1 MSNDPMKKAIVDIL
15 VKENGLELSEPID
28 SANNS
33 YVLLMNEVSYWITPK
48 GNIRFINPERKD
60 ILDMSD
66 FENKQQDQLET
77 IIYLIKKYKQTT
89 KEI

>member
-1 MSNDPMKKAIVDIL
+1 MSNDPMKKAIVDVL

-28 SANNS
+28 SANGS
-33 YVLLMNEVSYWITPK
+33 YVLLMNGVNYWITPK

-77 IIYLIKKYKQTT
+77 IIYLIKKYKQTI

>member
-1 MSNDPMKKAIVDIL
+1 MSNDPMKKAIVDVL

-33 YVLLMNEVSYWITPK
+33 YVLLMNGVSYWITPK

-77 IIYLIKKYKQTT
+77 IIYLIKKYKQTR
-89 KEI
+89 KEK